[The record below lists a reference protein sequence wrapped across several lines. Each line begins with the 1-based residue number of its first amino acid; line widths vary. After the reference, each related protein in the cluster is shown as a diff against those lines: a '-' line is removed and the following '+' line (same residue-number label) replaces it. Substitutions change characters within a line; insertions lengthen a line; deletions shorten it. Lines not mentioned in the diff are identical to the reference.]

1 MLSEEQFVW
10 QDLPTLE
17 QLEISHRMEYY
28 DAWLHIMQQCLA
40 DSVKK
45 NTEPAMFK
53 AHYNVLVSSIKTVIS
68 GDVASIQ
75 QQSKRFK
82 KLCKNLHQA
91 YKPNSIAIIDSYTR
105 AAAKSHK
112 DVNLCGKLICLLEHP
127 AVGFCDPGSLIEDC
141 VFGDEYSPS
150 WSVDH
155 PDAQHWYM
163 DANFIEVA
171 DMLLQHSGTGHMT
184 NGQ

>member
-1 MLSEEQFVW
+1 MSSEEQFVW

-17 QLEISHRMEYY
+17 QLEISLRMEYH

-40 DSVKK
+40 DAVKK

-53 AHYNVLVSSIKTVIS
+53 AHYNVLVSSITLVIS
-68 GDVASIQ
+68 GDVESIQ

-105 AAAKSHK
+105 AAAKFHK
-112 DVNLCGKLICLLEHP
+112 DVNRCGKLICLLEHP
-127 AVGFCDPGSLIEDC
+127 TVGFCDPGSLIEAC
-141 VFGDEYSPS
+141 VFDDENSPS

-155 PDAQHWYM
+155 PDSQHWYM
-163 DANFIEVA
+163 NANFIEVA
-171 DMLLQHSGTGHMT
+171 DMLAGHNT
-184 NGQ
+184 